1 MTMRLVLCTLA
12 CALGILLPALP
23 AAAQAVPGWNTKQFS
38 LERLDADRVRLVGE
52 VEVEGEPGG
61 PNAGQKFF
69 ADELE
74 ANTKTG
80 EFTARG
86 NVVFSTATERISGES
101 VTFNTRTRLGA
112 FSNASGIA
120 SLAQRGINRSLF
132 GTLEPDV
139 FFYGKAIE
147 KIGPDKYR
155 IRDGGFTTC
164 VQPTPRWEVV
174 TGSATINLH
183 DYAVL
188 KNAVIQ
194 VKDVPVFYLP
204 VLYYPI
210 QDDDR
215 ATGIL
220 IPTYGASTYRGQSI
234 SNAFFWAINRSQDAT
249 FFHDWFFSRN
259 NSGVGSEYRYVLG
272 PAARGDFRAYWLNE
286 QASVINGVQQP
297 ARQSSQITGNLSH
310 GLPLRLT
317 ARARV
322 DYFSNLT
329 VQQLYN
335 NSFYSASQ
343 STRTVS
349 AGVAGAW
356 RALSVNANFQRAEN
370 FYNVTDSFVSGF
382 APGITLAYSG
392 QKVPFVPIYAT
403 ANLDAANVLNIQNTS
418 RGETDLSLYRVDFLP
433 SLRAPLS
440 TLPYLTVNATAGYRT
455 TYFSESLADDRRTQ
469 IEKPV
474 TRSYADLRLEVIG
487 PVFSRVFT
495 PGNRFADRLKHVIEP
510 SYSVQRRTPISA
522 QNRVPI
528 SAGGYDTVIGGA
540 TQVSYGLANR
550 LLARKAAAPAPE
562 GGPAQ
567 AGAPLEVLTVS
578 VRQTYYTDPLSSR
591 FDNQYSYGYLNRP
604 ANLFS
609 PIALLARGA
618 PAESLAVDFRL
629 EYDPVKG
636 AKIRL
641 PGFGL
646 NGTLRLPS
654 VDATAG
660 WSRNS
665 YATGQ
670 ATTASANYLQSGAN
684 VRLLDGRI
692 GGQVSF
698 NYDIGRAAL
707 LNQRYIGFYNAQC
720 CGISFEYQA
729 YNYPAASNIPV
740 PKDRRFNL
748 AFTLAGIGTFSN
760 FLGAFGVGSY

>member
-1 MTMRLVLCTLA
+1 MSRPATALV
-12 CALGILLPALP
+12 CALAILLPALP
-23 AAAQAVPGWNTKQFS
+23 AAAQGVPGWNTRQFS
-38 LERLDADRVRLVGE
+38 LERLDAERVRLVGE
-52 VEVEGEPGG
+52 VEVEGEPGS

-86 NVVFSTATERISGES
+86 NVVFATQTERISGDS
-101 VTFNTRTRLGA
+101 LTFNTRTKLGTFTNA
-112 FSNASGIA
+112 FGIA
-120 SLAQRGINRSLF
+120 SLAQRGLNRSLF
-132 GTLEPDV
+132 GTLEPEV
-139 FFYGKAIE
+139 FFYGETIE

-155 IRDGGFTTC
+155 IRRGGFTTC

-174 TGSATINLH
+174 AGSATIDLH

-194 VKDVPVFYLP
+194 VKNVPVFYLP
-204 VLYYPI
+204 LLYYPI

-215 ATGIL
+215 ATGML

-234 SNAFFWAINRSQDAT
+234 SNAFFWAIDRSQDAT

-259 NSGVGSEYRYVLG
+259 NSGVGTEYRYVLG
-272 PAARGDFRAYWLNE
+272 PTARGDFRAYWLDE
-286 QASVINGVQQP
+286 KAALINGVKQP
-297 ARQSSQITGNLSH
+297 ARQSTQVTGNLAQ

-335 NSFYSASQ
+335 NSFASASQ

-349 AGVAGAW
+349 GGLAGAW
-356 RALSVNANFQRAEN
+356 RALSVNANFQRTEN
-370 FYNVTDSFVSGF
+370 FYNVTDSFVSGV

-392 QKVPFVPIYAT
+392 QKLPLVPVYAA
-403 ANLDAANVLNIQNTS
+403 ANLDAANVLNIQKTS
-418 RGETDLSLYRVDFLP
+418 RGKTDLTLSRVDVVP

-440 TLPYLTVNATAGYRT
+440 TLPYLNVNATVAYRT

-469 IEKPV
+469 IDKPV
-474 TRSYADLRLEVIG
+474 TRSYADLRLEAIG

-495 PGNRFADRLKHVIEP
+495 PGNRFAERLKHVIEP
-510 SYSVQRRTPISA
+510 SYSVTRRTPISA
-522 QNRVPI
+522 QTRVPL

-540 TQVSYGLANR
+540 TQVSYGVANR
-550 LLARKAAAPAPE
+550 LLARKAAPPAPD
-562 GGPAQ
+562 GGATQ
-567 AGAPLEVLTVS
+567 ASAPLEVLTVS
-578 VRQTYYTDPLSSR
+578 VRQTYYTEPLASR

-604 ANLFS
+604 ANAYS
-609 PIALLARGA
+609 PIAVLARGA

-636 AKIRL
+636 AKVRL

-660 WSRNS
+660 WSRNA
-665 YATGQ
+665 YATGVS
-670 ATTASANYLQSGAN
+670 TTASANYLQAGTN
-684 VRLLDGRI
+684 VRLLDGRV

-698 NYDIGRAAL
+698 NYDIGRSAL